1 MDDEKVSPGE
11 GIPGLLGVLEGLSQM
26 DKDPKTALQF

>member
-1 MDDEKVSPGE
+1 MDEEKVSPGD
-11 GIPGLLGVLEGLSQM
+11 GIPGLLGALGGLSQM

>member
-1 MDDEKVSPGE
+1 MDEEKVSPEE
-11 GIPGLLGVLEGLSQM
+11 GILGLLGALGGLNQM

>member
-1 MDDEKVSPGE
+1 MDEEKVSPGD
-11 GIPGLLGVLEGLSQM
+11 GIPGLLGVLGGLSQM